1 MENDIVP
8 ELLEKIKED
17 FFKAAESNAQL
28 ERLLLL
34 LQNGEAT
41 FLDAHE
47 FSTILGKL
55 IAKSLKDNIS
65 SAVLPEGKM
74 HYNIAERILND
85 ILGTNHNMVSSYSDR
100 VQNILNQKA
109 DIFLNSIKPKINQDR
124 IDGMINRLSYEEKF
138 DDVAWM
144 LDEPV
149 VNFSNNVVDKF
160 IKANAEFQYKAGLS
174 AKIIRTSTGNCCE
187 WCDAIAGT
195 YTYPKV
201 PKDLYRRHKNCD
213 CVVEYFPGKGSE
225 NFGKH
230 QNSHTKKWVS
240 DEI

>member
-8 ELLEKIKED
+8 ELLDKIKKD

-55 IAKSLKDNIS
+55 IAKSLKENIS

-138 DDVAWM
+138 DDIAWM

-213 CVVEYFPGKGSE
+213 CVVEYFPAKGSE

>member
-8 ELLEKIKED
+8 ELLDKIKKD
-17 FFKAAESNAQL
+17 FFKAAESNAEL

-55 IAKSLKDNIS
+55 IAKSLKENIS

-100 VQNILNQKA
+100 VQTILNQKA

-124 IDGMINRLSYEEKF
+124 INGMINRLSYEENF

-144 LDEPV
+144 IDEPV

-160 IKANAEFQYKAGLS
+160 IKANAEFQFKAGLS

-195 YTYPKV
+195 YTYPNV
-201 PKDLYRRHKNCD
+201 PQDLYRRHNNCD
-213 CVVEYFPGKGSE
+213 CVVEYFPEKGSE
-225 NFGKH
+225 NYGKR
-230 QNSHTKKWVS
+230 QNSHTKKW
-240 DEI
+240 ENF

>member
-17 FFKAAESNAQL
+17 FFKAAETNAEL

-74 HYNIAERILND
+74 HYNIAERVLND

-124 IDGMINRLSYEEKF
+124 IDGMINRLSYEANF

-187 WCDAIAGT
+187 WCNAIAGT

-213 CVVEYFPGKGSE
+213 CVVEYFPAKGSK

>member
-8 ELLEKIKED
+8 ELLDKIKKD

-213 CVVEYFPGKGSE
+213 CVVEYFPAKGSE

>member
-213 CVVEYFPGKGSE
+213 CVVEYFPAKGSE

>member
-55 IAKSLKDNIS
+55 IAKSLKDNIN

-85 ILGTNHNMVSSYSDR
+85 ILGTNHNIVSSYSDR

-109 DIFLNSIKPKINQDR
+109 DIFLNSIKPKIIPSMR
-124 IDGMINRLSYEEKF
+124 S
-138 DDVAWM
+138 
-144 LDEPV
+144 
-149 VNFSNNVVDKF
+149 
-160 IKANAEFQYKAGLS
+160 
-174 AKIIRTSTGNCCE
+174 
-187 WCDAIAGT
+187 
-195 YTYPKV
+195 
-201 PKDLYRRHKNCD
+201 
-213 CVVEYFPGKGSE
+213 
-225 NFGKH
+225 
-230 QNSHTKKWVS
+230 
-240 DEI
+240 

>member
-100 VQNILNQKA
+100 VHNILNQKE
-109 DIFLNSIKPKINQDR
+109 DIFLNSIKPKINQNR
-124 IDGMINRLSYEEKF
+124 IDGMVNRLSYEEKF

-195 YTYPKV
+195 YTYPNV
-201 PKDLYRRHKNCD
+201 PQDLYRRHKNCD
-213 CVVEYFPGKGSE
+213 CVVEYFPMKGSE
-225 NFGKH
+225 NYGKL
-230 QNSHTKKWVS
+230 QNSHTKKW
-240 DEI
+240 ENF

>member
-8 ELLEKIKED
+8 EILEKIKED

-213 CVVEYFPGKGSE
+213 CVVEYFPAKGSE

>member
-1 MENDIVP
+1 MENDLVP

-55 IAKSLKDNIS
+55 IAKSLKDNIN

-85 ILGTNHNMVSSYSDR
+85 ILGTNHNIVSSYSDR

-213 CVVEYFPGKGSE
+213 CVVEYFPAKGSE

>member
-55 IAKSLKDNIS
+55 IAKSLKDNVS

-213 CVVEYFPGKGSE
+213 CVVEYFPAKGSE

>member
-8 ELLEKIKED
+8 ELLDKIKED

-213 CVVEYFPGKGSE
+213 CVVEYFPAKGSE

>member
-55 IAKSLKDNIS
+55 IAKSLRDNIS

-100 VQNILNQKA
+100 VQTILNQKA

-149 VNFSNNVVDKF
+149 VNFSNNVVDNF

-213 CVVEYFPGKGSE
+213 CVVEYFPAKGSE

>member
-213 CVVEYFPGKGSE
+213 CVVEYFPSKGSE

>member
-8 ELLEKIKED
+8 ELLDKIKED

-195 YTYPKV
+195 YTYPNV
-201 PKDLYRRHKNCD
+201 PQDLYRRHKNCD
-213 CVVEYFPGKGSE
+213 CVVEYFPAKGSE
-225 NFGKH
+225 NYGKL
-230 QNSHTKKWVS
+230 QNSHTKKW
-240 DEI
+240 ENF

>member
-55 IAKSLKDNIS
+55 IAKSLKDNIN

-85 ILGTNHNMVSSYSDR
+85 ILGTNHNIVSSYSDR

-213 CVVEYFPGKGSE
+213 CVVEYFPAKGSE

>member
-8 ELLEKIKED
+8 ELLDKIKKD
-17 FFKAAESNAQL
+17 FFKAAESNAEL

-213 CVVEYFPGKGSE
+213 CVVEYFPAKGSE

>member
-41 FLDAHE
+41 YLEAHQ
-47 FSTILGKL
+47 FSTIIGELV
-55 IAKSLKDNIS
+55 AKALQTNIS
-65 SAVLPEGKM
+65 GEILPDGKM

-85 ILGTNHNMVSSYSDR
+85 ILGTNYKMVSSYSEK
-100 VQNILNQKA
+100 VQTNLNLKA
-109 DIFLNSIKPKINQDR
+109 DIHLKAIKPKINQDR
-124 IDGMINRLSYEEKF
+124 IDGMINRISFEGNF

-144 LDEPV
+144 LNEPV
-149 VNFSNNVVDKF
+149 VNFANNVVDAF

-187 WCDAIAGT
+187 WCDAISGT

-213 CVVEYFPGKGSE
+213 CVVEYFPIKGSE

>member
-17 FFKAAESNAQL
+17 FFKAAESNVQL

-213 CVVEYFPGKGSE
+213 CVVEYFPIKGSE

>member
-8 ELLEKIKED
+8 ELLDKIKKD
-17 FFKAAESNAQL
+17 FFKAAESNAEL

-85 ILGTNHNMVSSYSDR
+85 ILGTNHKMVSSYSDR
-100 VQNILNQKA
+100 VQTILNQKA

-124 IDGMINRLSYEEKF
+124 INGMINRLSHEENF

-144 LDEPV
+144 IDEPV
-149 VNFSNNVVDKF
+149 VNFSNNIVDKF

-195 YTYPKV
+195 YTYPNV
-201 PKDLYRRHKNCD
+201 PQDLYRRHKNCD
-213 CVVEYFPGKGSE
+213 CVVEYFPTKGSE
-225 NFGKH
+225 NYGKR
-230 QNSHTKKWVS
+230 QNSHTKKW
-240 DEI
+240 ENL

>member
-17 FFKAAESNAQL
+17 FFKAAARNAQL

-109 DIFLNSIKPKINQDR
+109 DIFLDSIKPKINQDR

-213 CVVEYFPGKGSE
+213 CVVEYFPAKGSE

-230 QNSHTKKWVS
+230 QNSHTKKWIS

>member
-17 FFKAAESNAQL
+17 FFKAAETNAEL

-34 LQNGEAT
+34 FQNGEAT

-174 AKIIRTSTGNCCE
+174 AKIIRTTTGNCCE

-195 YTYPKV
+195 YTYPNV
-201 PKDLYRRHKNCD
+201 PQDLYRRHKNCD
-213 CVVEYFPGKGSE
+213 CVVEYFPTKGSE
-225 NFGKH
+225 NYGKR
-230 QNSHTKKWVS
+230 QNSHTKKW
-240 DEI
+240 ENL

>member
-100 VQNILNQKA
+100 VQNVLNQKA

-213 CVVEYFPGKGSE
+213 CVVEYFPAKGSE

>member
-8 ELLEKIKED
+8 ELLDKIKKD

-55 IAKSLKDNIS
+55 IVKSLKENIS

-100 VQNILNQKA
+100 VQTILNQKA

-124 IDGMINRLSYEEKF
+124 INGMINRLSYEENF
-138 DDVAWM
+138 DDVSWM
-144 LDEPV
+144 IDEPV

-174 AKIIRTSTGNCCE
+174 AKIIRTTTGNCCE

-195 YTYPKV
+195 YTYPNV
-201 PKDLYRRHKNCD
+201 PQDLYRRHKNCD
-213 CVVEYFPGKGSE
+213 CVVEYFPTKGSE
-225 NFGKH
+225 NYGKR
-230 QNSHTKKWVS
+230 QNSHTKKW
-240 DEI
+240 ENL

>member
-195 YTYPKV
+195 YTYPNV
-201 PKDLYRRHKNCD
+201 PQDLYRRHKNCD
-213 CVVEYFPGKGSE
+213 CVVEYFPAKGSE
-225 NFGKH
+225 NYGKR
-230 QNSHTKKWVS
+230 QNSHTKKW
-240 DEI
+240 ENF